1 MPEAPVADIVELA
14 VLAEGLGYDRCW
26 VYDEGLAT
34 RDVYV
39 TLTAIALAT
48 GRMELGPGIT
58 NAYTRHPATTAAAL
72 ASLDELSHGR
82 AFLGVGAGG
91 SLTLGPLGVDRAKPL
106 AAVRDLITMCRGLFS
121 GRPVTS
127 QSSVGSLTNASLG
140 FGRSDIPIWLAGRG
154 PKMLALGG
162 EIADGVMLDF
172 LHHDVIDDA
181 LRLVRSGAERTGN
194 TPRICYSTL
203 VVTDDDTLDMV
214 RPHMTYRLVDSQP
227 EVRERIGLGESDR
240 LAIRDA
246 MADGLEA
253 AGLLVKDEWVLP
265 FVIAGSSTA
274 CAEQIRDLHDRH
286 GIEEFMLPVLDL
298 HRAADYM
305 TRIGRVLELARA

>member
-14 VLAEGLGYDRCW
+14 VLAEHLGYDRCW

-39 TLTAIALAT
+39 TLTAVALAT
-48 GRMELGPGIT
+48 ARMEIGPGIT

-72 ASLDELSHGR
+72 ASLDELANGR

-91 SLTLGPLGVDRAKPL
+91 TLTLGPLGVDRSKPL
-106 AAVRDLITMCRGLFS
+106 TAVRDLITMCRGLFS
-121 GRPVTS
+121 GNPVTS
-127 QSSVGSLTNASLG
+127 QSSVGSLSNASLG
-140 FGRSDIPIWLAGRG
+140 FARSDTPIWLAGRG

-172 LHHDVIDDA
+172 LHHDMIGDA
-181 LRLVRSGAERTGN
+181 IRLVRDGAARTGN

-227 EVRERIGLGESDR
+227 EVRERIGLDEADR

-253 AGLLVKDEWVLP
+253 AGRLVKDDWVLP
-265 FVIAGSSTA
+265 FVIAGSTAA
-274 CAEQIRDLHDRH
+274 CAEQIRELHDRH

-298 HRAADYM
+298 HHATDYM
-305 TRIGRVLELARA
+305 TRIARVLQLARA

>member
-1 MPEAPVADIVELA
+1 
-14 VLAEGLGYDRCW
+14 
-26 VYDEGLAT
+26 
-34 RDVYV
+34 
-39 TLTAIALAT
+39 
-48 GRMELGPGIT
+48 
-58 NAYTRHPATTAAAL
+58 
-72 ASLDELSHGR
+72 
-82 AFLGVGAGG
+82 
-91 SLTLGPLGVDRAKPL
+91 
-106 AAVRDLITMCRGLFS
+106 
-121 GRPVTS
+121 
-127 QSSVGSLTNASLG
+127 
-140 FGRSDIPIWLAGRG
+140 
-154 PKMLALGG
+154 MLALGG

-172 LHHDVIDDA
+172 LHHDVIGDA

-253 AGLLVKDEWVLP
+253 AGLLVKDDWVLP
-265 FVIAGSSTA
+265 FVIAGSSAA
-274 CAEQIRDLHDRH
+274 CAEQIRELHDRH

>member
-1 MPEAPVADIVELA
+1 MPEAPVAHIVELA
-14 VLAEGLGYDRCW
+14 VLAEQLGYDRCW

-48 GRMELGPGIT
+48 DRVEVGPGIT

-72 ASLDELSHGR
+72 ASLDELSNGR

-91 SLTLGPLGVDRAKPL
+91 SLTLGPLGVDRSRPL
-106 AAVRDLITMCRGLFS
+106 SAVRELITMCRGLFTGGPTTTQAS
-121 GRPVTS
+121 I
-127 QSSVGSLTNASLG
+127 GSLTNAVLG
-140 FGRSDIPIWLAGRG
+140 FGRSDLPIWLAGRG

-172 LHHDVIDDA
+172 LHHDVIGDA
-181 LRLVRSGAERTGN
+181 LQLVRDGAARSAN

-214 RPHMTYRLVDSQP
+214 RPHLTYRLVDSQP
-227 EVRERIGLGESDR
+227 EVRERIGLGEHDR

-253 AGLLVKDEWVLP
+253 AGRLVKDEWVLP
-265 FVIAGSSTA
+265 FVIAGSTAA
-274 CAEQIRDLHDRH
+274 CAEQIRELHDRH
-286 GIEEFMLPVLDL
+286 GIGEFMLPVLDL
-298 HRAADYM
+298 PTAADYM
-305 TRIGRVLELARA
+305 TRISRVLELARA

>member
-14 VLAEGLGYDRCW
+14 VLAEHLGYDRCW

-48 GRMELGPGIT
+48 GRMEVGPGIT

-91 SLTLGPLGVDRAKPL
+91 SLTLGPLGVDRTKPL
-106 AAVRDLITMCRGLFS
+106 AAVRDLITICRGLFA
-121 GRPVTS
+121 GHPVTLE
-127 QSSVGSLTNASLG
+127 SSVGSLTNASLG
-140 FGRSDIPIWLAGRG
+140 FGRSDVPIWLAGRG

-172 LHHDVIDDA
+172 LHHDVIGDA

-227 EVRERIGLGESDR
+227 EVRERIGLGETDR

-246 MADGLEA
+246 MTDGLEA
-253 AGLLVKDEWVLP
+253 AGHLVRDEWVLP
-265 FVIAGSSTA
+265 FVIAGSTAA
-274 CAEQIRDLHDRH
+274 CAEQIRELHDRH

-305 TRIGRVLELARA
+305 TRIGRVLQLARA

>member
-14 VLAEGLGYDRCW
+14 VLGEHLGYDRCW

-48 GRMELGPGIT
+48 NRMEVGPGIT
-58 NAYTRHPATTAAAL
+58 NAYTRHPATTAATL

-91 SLTLGPLGVDRAKPL
+91 SLTLGPLGVDRSKPL

-121 GRPVTS
+121 GGPVTS
-127 QSSVGSLTNASLG
+127 TSSVGSLTNASLG
-140 FGRSDIPIWLAGRG
+140 FSRSDIPIWLAGRG

-162 EIADGVMLDF
+162 EVADGVMLDF
-172 LHHDVIDDA
+172 LHHDVIGDA
-181 LRLVRSGAERTGN
+181 LQLVRGGAERSGN
-194 TPRICYSTL
+194 APRICYSTL

-227 EVRERIGLGESDR
+227 EVRERIGLGETDR

-246 MADGLEA
+246 MTDGLEA
-253 AGLLVKDEWVLP
+253 AGRLVKDEWVLP
-265 FVIAGSSTA
+265 FVIAGSASA
-274 CAEQIRDLHDRH
+274 CAEQIRELHDRH

-298 HRAADYM
+298 HTAADYM
-305 TRIGRVLELARA
+305 TRIGRVLDLART

>member
-1 MPEAPVADIVELA
+1 MADIVELA

-58 NAYTRHPATTAAAL
+58 NAYTRHPATTATAL

-91 SLTLGPLGVDRAKPL
+91 SLTLGPLGVDRTKPL
-106 AAVRDLITMCRGLFS
+106 AAVRDLITMCRGLFT

-162 EIADGVMLDF
+162 ETADGVMLDF
-172 LHHDVIDDA
+172 LHHDVIGDA

-253 AGLLVKDEWVLP
+253 AGLLVKDDWVLP
-265 FVIAGSSTA
+265 FVIAGSSAA
-274 CAEQIRDLHDRH
+274 CAEQIRELHDRH